1 MFVLT
6 FKTVD
11 DREREVEFDG
21 REEAIARMEDIPYH
35 ALEYA
40 HVHDEAGDLV
50 AER

>member
-21 REEAIARMEDIPYH
+21 REEALARMEDIPYH
-35 ALEYA
+35 MLEYA
-40 HVHDEAGDLV
+40 HVHNEGNDLV
-50 AER
+50 AQR

>member
-6 FKTVD
+6 FKAVD
-11 DREREVEFDG
+11 DREREVEFGG